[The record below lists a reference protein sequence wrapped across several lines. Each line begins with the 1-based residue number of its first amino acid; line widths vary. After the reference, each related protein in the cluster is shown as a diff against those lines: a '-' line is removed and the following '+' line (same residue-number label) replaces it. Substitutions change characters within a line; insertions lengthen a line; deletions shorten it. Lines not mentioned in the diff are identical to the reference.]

1 MLPSSEWIL
10 LALLAVILLKPEDVP
25 KIAKFLAKAMRQAQ
39 DLWNE
44 LALSELDKHNTT
56 EHSGAEHS
64 DANSK
69 KHPFNL
75 SPTKAKS
82 GPVKE

>member
-1 MLPSSEWIL
+1 MLPNSEWIL

-39 DLWNE
+39 NLWNE
-44 LALSELDKHNTT
+44 LALSELDKHN
-56 EHSGAEHS
+56 EKEQSA
-64 DANSK
+64 ANSK

-75 SPTKAKS
+75 SPPKAKS
-82 GPVKE
+82 GPVKD

>member
-1 MLPSSEWIL
+1 MLPNSEWIL

-39 DLWNE
+39 HLWNE
-44 LALSELDKHNTT
+44 LALSELDKHNGT
-56 EHSGAEHS
+56 EYSKT
-64 DANSK
+64 DSK

-75 SPTKAKS
+75 TPPKAKP
-82 GPVKE
+82 GPVKD

>member
-1 MLPSSEWIL
+1 MLPNSEWIL

-39 DLWNE
+39 HLWNE
-44 LALSELDKHNTT
+44 LALSELDKHTT
-56 EHSGAEHS
+56 PEHS
-64 DANSK
+64 DADSK

-75 SPTKAKS
+75 SPPKAKS
-82 GPVKE
+82 GPVKD

>member
-1 MLPSSEWIL
+1 MLPNSEWIL

-39 DLWNE
+39 HVWNE
-44 LALSELDKHNTT
+44 LALSELDKRNTT
-56 EHSGAEHS
+56 EHS

-75 SPTKAKS
+75 SPPKAKS

>member
-1 MLPSSEWIL
+1 MLPNSEWIL

-39 DLWNE
+39 HLWNE
-44 LALSELDKHNTT
+44 LALSELNKHNAT
-56 EHSGAEHS
+56 EHSGDKHS
-64 DANSK
+64 EADSK

-75 SPTKAKS
+75 APPKAKS
-82 GPVKE
+82 GPMKD